1 MRETEQA
8 LKQALQAGNLP
19 AAAPLAKAL
28 LKASPKDAKLRQTLS
43 KIYSAMGKTGEAIAV
58 LNDGFTV
65 ASLNPDDYFNVAFAL
80 RGLGAF
86 RDAIAGY
93 HHAISAGLSGC

>member
-8 LKQALQAGNLP
+8 LKQAQQAGNLP

-28 LKASPKDAKLRQTLS
+28 LKASPKDTKLRQTLS
-43 KIYSAMGKTGEAIAV
+43 KIYSAMVKTGE
-58 LNDGFTV
+58 
-65 ASLNPDDYFNVAFAL
+65 SM
-80 RGLGAF
+80 F

-93 HHAISAGLSGC
+93 HHAIGAGLSGC